1 MNQHGQG
8 RPASALTKPSASAL
22 HKELDLSSR
31 ICGVEAVLHLN
42 GNKTQGVV
50 PAEESDWVDSAKSPY
65 FEY

>member
-1 MNQHGQG
+1 M
-8 RPASALTKPSASAL
+8 
-22 HKELDLSSR
+22 
-31 ICGVEAVLHLN
+31 EAVLHLN